1 MAPATYPAGFGGGV
15 SAAPA
20 IAGDRGMMSPE
31 DMYGPAPVKLFDRTV
46 GTVTMH
52 VYSQPMNYGYQDARP
67 SVVEGGWFPPVQ
79 CLATAN
85 VTAYVATANFT
96 GQAQGQEYPS
106 LTVPAIGYGNPLGH
120 PQVELLSVI
129 PVQVPAGAKTVR
141 LLKAD
146 KTVMDEMAPDKGWAF
161 LINTDAL
168 AGFDSNDGPFGSAA
182 NVEVVL
188 EDGRT
193 VAGVMNGMPGSP
205 QANKECQPPPPPP
218 PTITSDYSALAGADL
233 DAVKVAL
240 ADTFGSI
247 SDRSTALAHLE
258 NGDKFSDEWLAA
270 IKERAVALGA
280 GKIEIKLSS
289 AGVKGDKAV
298 AIFQLGGSAVE
309 SSWQV
314 VELVK
319 VKDGS
324 WLVTTPSFCRIA
336 ALAYPCPADV
346 YDPNSDQGPPPVDY
360 GYGNVGIASGGVAT
374 TALAP
379 TLTTVVAPQP
389 VPAVGAPG
397 SPKTAPAL
405 SSPPATT
412 IKQ

>member
-1 MAPATYPAGFGGGV
+1 MV
-15 SAAPA
+15 
-20 IAGDRGMMSPE
+20 SPE

-46 GTVTMH
+46 GAVTMH
-52 VYSQPMNYGYQDARP
+52 VYSQPMNYGYQEQARP
-67 SVVEGGWFPPVQ
+67 SVEASGWFPPVQ

-85 VTAYVATANFT
+85 VTAYIATENFT
-96 GQAQGQEYPS
+96 GQAQGQEYGSPS
-106 LTVPAIGYGNPLGH
+106 VPLIGYGNPLGH
-120 PQVELLSVI
+120 PKVEFLTVV

-146 KTVMDEMAPDKGWAF
+146 KTVMDEMTPDKGWAF
-161 LINTDAL
+161 LVNTDGL
-168 AGFDSNDGPFGSAA
+168 AGFNGTDGPFGSVA

-205 QANKECQPPPPPP
+205 QAAKECQPPPPPP
-218 PTITSDYSALAGADL
+218 PTITSDYTALTGADL

-240 ADTFGSI
+240 VDTFGSI
-247 SDRSTALAHLE
+247 SDRSTPLAHLE
-258 NGDKFSDEWLAA
+258 NGDKFTDEWLAA

-280 GKIEIKLSS
+280 GKIEINLSS
-289 AGVKGDKAV
+289 AGVQGDKAV
-298 AIFQLGGSAVE
+298 AIFQLGGSAIE

-319 VKDGS
+319 DKDGS

-336 ALAYPCPADV
+336 ALAYPCSADV
-346 YDPNSDQGPPPVDY
+346 YNPNTDQGPPPVDY
-360 GYGNVGIASGGVAT
+360 GYGNDGIAWASVAT
-374 TALAP
+374 TAVAP

-389 VPAVGAPG
+389 VPAVGAPP
-397 SPKTAPAL
+397 SPMTAPV
-405 SSPPATT
+405 STPAPTTT
-412 IKQ
+412 IKR